1 MTLIRNRVF
10 KFEKL
15 EPLIQKKENQ
25 LYCVF
30 RYYQNDWN
38 TLDIANIMN
47 IAAHGYL
54 NKGKCITF

>member
-25 LYCVF
+25 LYVCF
-30 RYYQNDWN
+30 AIIKM
-38 TLDIANIMN
+38 TGT
-47 IAAHGYL
+47 H
-54 NKGKCITF
+54 